1 MSKDDRDILEVLQSE
16 LDFIEKGGYGRS
28 VRVPWRA
35 KSPLQDSLTCI
46 NYPYLEKAHPCSD
59 CQLIDFVPGEKRSE
73 QVPCHFIPLNDSGE
87 TIDTLESE
95 DNQQRLEEKLK
106 AWLRM
111 RIKEVEG
118 ARQTQP
124 ELAPAS

>member
-1 MSKDDRDILEVLQSE
+1 MSRDDRDILEVLQSE

-73 QVPCHFIPLNDSGE
+73 RVPCHFIPLNESGE

-106 AWLRM
+106 VWLRL

-124 ELAPAS
+124 ELAPVS